1 MILDARGTLGPAT
14 PYADLTPASVLDAL
28 DAVGMRGD
36 GRLIQLNSYENRVF
50 QAFLDD
56 GQVVVLKFYRPG
68 RWSDEQILE
77 EHAFAVELAR
87 HEIPVVA
94 PIALAAAD
102 DMRAQVSVVGEHA
115 TLATLRA
122 QAATHRF
129 AVTPRRAGRAPE
141 FDDPQTLQWIGRF
154 LGRMHAIGATKAF
167 HDRSAFSI
175 ANVGFAARDW
185 LRDHDT
191 IPPDAQ
197 GPWNAACD
205 AALIEAQR
213 LFDAAGEIRQLRLHG
228 DCHAGNLLWT
238 DAGPHFVDLDDAC
251 TGPAVQDLWM
261 LLSGDQHAMNAQ
273 LAHLLSGYEQFMDFE
288 PRERLMIE
296 PLRTLRM
303 IHHSAW
309 IARRWSD
316 PAFPI
321 AFPWFEGPAYWHQ
334 QAQQLREQVDA
345 MREVQA
351 R

>member
-1 MILDARGTLGPAT
+1 MILDARGTLGTAT

-50 QAFLDD
+50 QAFLED
-56 GQVVVLKFYRPG
+56 GQVAVLKFYRPG

-77 EHAFAVELAR
+77 EHAFAIELAQ

-94 PIALAAAD
+94 PIALVATPNMQA
-102 DMRAQVSVVGEHA
+102 RVSVLGEHA
-115 TLATLRA
+115 TLAVMDA
-122 QAATHRF
+122 QAGTHRF

-141 FDDPQTLQWIGRF
+141 FDDPRTLQWIGRF
-154 LGRMHAIGATKAF
+154 LGRMHAVGAAKAF
-167 HDRSAFSI
+167 RDRSAFNI

-191 IPPDAQ
+191 IAADAQ
-197 GPWNAACD
+197 RPWDTACD
-205 AALIEAQR
+205 AALLEVQR
-213 LFDAAGEIRQLRLHG
+213 LFDAAGDIRQLRLHG

-261 LLSGDQHAMNAQ
+261 LLSGDEHAMNAQ
-273 LAHLLSGYEQFMDFE
+273 LGQLLSGYEQFMDFE
-288 PRERLMIE
+288 PRERLLIE

-316 PAFPI
+316 PAFPV
-321 AFPWFEGPAYWHQ
+321 AFPWFEGSAYWHQ
-334 QAQQLREQVDA
+334 QAQHLREQADA
-345 MREVQA
+345 MR
-351 R
+351 RL